1 MLPRRLVWELQNV
14 PEVSPRLDQRR
25 GVASDSE
32 AFDHFSSFFHIF
44 PQESLARVGLSTQA
58 TFLLRLPLQL
68 FAALIT
74 WAFENFSKS
83 QVDETDGP
91 STAVH
96 ALRQIDSRFEESW
109 KEGRGWTTDRTC
121 PDCLVV
127 CHGSKV
133 GTAN

>member
-1 MLPRRLVWELQNV
+1 MCRKSV
-14 PEVSPRLDQRR
+14 LDWTKGVAGKSGSRVQ
-25 GVASDSE
+25 VASDSE
-32 AFDHFSSFFHIF
+32 AFDHFSSFFLKNHL
-44 PQESLARVGLSTQA
+44 PELA
-58 TFLLRLPLQL
+58 FLLRLPLQL

-96 ALRQIDSRFEESW
+96 ALRQIDIRFEESW

-127 CHGSKV
+127 CHGSKL

>member
-1 MLPRRLVWELQNV
+1 M

-25 GVASDSE
+25 GGLEEVQGPGSRWPVTLKPLTI
-32 AFDHFSSFFHIF
+32 FHHFSIFFLKNHL
-44 PQESLARVGLSTQA
+44 PELA
-58 TFLLRLPLQL
+58 FLLRLPVQL
-68 FAALIT
+68 FASLIT

-96 ALRQIDSRFEESW
+96 TLRQIDSRFEESW